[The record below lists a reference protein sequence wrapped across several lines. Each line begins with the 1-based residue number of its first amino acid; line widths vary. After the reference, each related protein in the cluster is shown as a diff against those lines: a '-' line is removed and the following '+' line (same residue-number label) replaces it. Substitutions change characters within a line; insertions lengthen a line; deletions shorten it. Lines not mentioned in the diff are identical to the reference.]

1 MLNFLSYAA
10 VVLAAASAYT
20 AEGEY
25 MSCLFCLSFCCV
37 SSCLFRFFYSL
48 VNPFLLLSPVAA
60 AAAAA
65 AAEARPTDTWRAC
78 LSVSREFSLFLSL
91 SLCLFFSLIM
101 SCLVFINSCS
111 LCQNSC
117 CCCLLL
123 LLLLLL
129 LHPPVVSECLFFF
142 CLLISH
148 LLQQQQQQQ
157 HLLSNL

>member
-48 VNPFLLLSPVAA
+48 VNPFLLLSPGAAAA

-91 SLCLFFSLIM
+91 SLLQSYNVLSSLY
-101 SCLVFINSCS
+101 
-111 LCQNSC
+111 
-117 CCCLLL
+117 
-123 LLLLLL
+123 
-129 LHPPVVSECLFFF
+129 
-142 CLLISH
+142 
-148 LLQQQQQQQ
+148 
-157 HLLSNL
+157 